1 MGILYL
7 IPINLIL
14 LSPMN
19 LMMIYMN
26 SMINNSAEHKCLH
39 YAKISIVIQFCK
51 FGDNSMDQWLTTQP
65 PFAVT
70 ITTREM
76 LTSVLSTRHVIIHT
90 CNMTDWGVSHLLY
103 CHGPTEYSSL
113 LETSTLPFPL
123 TIYIWWMYMYNHMK
137 GSMA

>member
-1 MGILYL
+1 MAILYL
-7 IPINLIL
+7 IPIYLIL

-39 YAKISIVIQFCK
+39 YAIISIVIQFCK

-90 CNMTDWGVSHLLY
+90 CNMTD
-103 CHGPTEYSSL
+103 
-113 LETSTLPFPL
+113 
-123 TIYIWWMYMYNHMK
+123 
-137 GSMA
+137 